1 MAFDVLM
8 PVFMTLPRQVLPG
21 TFYMLTR
28 RCTQRQFLL
37 RPDDETNNAF
47 AYCLAEAAQRF
58 EIELVVA
65 QQMSNHHHTTFFD
78 RHGRVIEF
86 VAHFHK
92 MLAKCQNA
100 LRGRWEN
107 MWSSEPPCLVEL
119 VEPADVIAKA
129 IYTATNPV
137 LDDLVER
144 VSHWPGARTVR
155 ALLRQESIVAVRP
168 RHFFRGVGPMPD
180 TATLTFSIPAELG
193 EASDVLAQLRDGIA
207 RVELEQSQR
216 RLATGLRIL
225 GRRAVLK
232 QSWRDSPK
240 GREPRRNL
248 RPRIAASSKWYR
260 IEAISR
266 NREFLA
272 AYRIARARWLKN
284 EPVVFPPGTYWLVR
298 FAGATAATL
307 QN

>member
-1 MAFDVLM
+1 MVA
-8 PVFMTLPRQVLPG
+8 R
-21 TFYMLTR
+21 
-28 RCTQRQFLL
+28 
-37 RPDDETNNAF
+37 
-47 AYCLAEAAQRF
+47 
-58 EIELVVA
+58 IELIVA
-65 QQMSNHHHTTFFD
+65 QQMSNHRHTTFFD

-107 MWSSEPPCLVEL
+107 LWSTEPPCLVEL

-144 VSHWPGARTVR
+144 VAHWPGARTVR
-155 ALLRQESIVAVRP
+155 ALLRQEPIVAVRP
-168 RHFFRGVGPMPD
+168 RHFFRGVGPMPEK
-180 TATLTFSIPAELG
+180 AKLSFSVPRELG
-193 EASDVLAQLRDGIA
+193 ETAQVLEQLREGIA
-207 RVELEQSQR
+207 RIELEQSQR

-232 QSWRDSPK
+232 QSWRDSPRS
-240 GREPRRNL
+240 REPRRNL
-248 RPRIAASSKWYR
+248 RPRIAAYSKWHR

-266 NREFLA
+266 SREFLA
-272 AYRIARARWLKN
+272 AYRIARARWLRK

-298 FAGATAATL
+298 FAGATAASL
-307 QN
+307 NN